1 METEW
6 NEKENTYTSLCRSV
20 EVLTSNIE
28 KVEKEK
34 DYIEGDNRFSDDFQC
49 LQEMY
54 EDKEM
59 KQAILIEELRE
70 EQRNLKANKEARLEQ
85 VRIRTC
91 LVFKVLWKNILIL
104 LSIFAEGNI
113 WTNYCYSKVE
123 ARTR

>member
-59 KQAILIEELRE
+59 KQAILIQELRE

-85 VRIRTC
+85 VRTC
-91 LVFKVLWKNILIL
+91 LVFRVL
-104 LSIFAEGNI
+104 
-113 WTNYCYSKVE
+113 
-123 ARTR
+123 